1 MEKPKVMEQNVKN
14 ALEFIEKVLEEIK
27 EGIESHLGRE
37 VIMSNAS
44 GRSIYGLGP
53 FGNPPCGDYL
63 LLRDLETNT
72 EIKIEYLYNFQGK
85 EPKIVLKEEKTK
97 DEEIWEIAKR
107 IARKN
112 GIKRCWVHG
121 PPAGRFVQD
130 DS

>member
-1 MEKPKVMEQNVKN
+1 MEQDLKN
-14 ALEFIEKVLEEIK
+14 SLEFMEKVLEEIK
-27 EGIESHLGRE
+27 SGIEIHLNRE
-37 VIMSNAS
+37 IEMSNAP
-44 GRSIYGLGP
+44 GRSIYGLGA

-63 LLRDLETNT
+63 RLVDLRTNT
-72 EIKIEYLYNFQGK
+72 EIKIEYLYGFPEK

-97 DEEIWEIAKR
+97 YEKIWEIAKR

-121 PPAGRFVQD
+121 PPSGRFIQD